1 MGVGAIEL
9 ELPKDVGYNGK
20 LYYEGGVEA
29 KEPIDKSKKI
39 FFKTAKGNFYEVTN
53 KDAAIDKNG
62 KAISTAGKNVG
73 VDDDMV
79 QRNGLFDLYDKGLDE
94 EKVKKIFKT
103 ITKKFGKA
111 SGTNIIHKVIP
122 RLTFSEN
129 HWYRDIYFKQKK
141 GDKYVDIDGDY
152 LIKTGETWL
161 KRDKDGNA
169 KEEES
174 KRDWDAYL
182 PETEK
187 EVKEMLEAFKTLGV
201 KKTLTPITAA
211 DVDNE
216 KSSKELKEAIN
227 DLTEIIG
234 ENRIQLAEVYLGQ
247 DFFDKQYQDGRRG
260 MVNKRL
266 LDLINNYAWYKYDG
280 TEATATKINED
291 REKNKD
297 NLLQKL
303 ETNTNPLKKRI
314 TFSDN
319 IIQAGAL
326 LQQSDDL
333 DSKYAYK
340 DLKELLVEL
349 KYYKRDDLRDPVRKV
364 LTWPLYKTGMGETWP
379 AGEKNTE
386 LNKYGVKI
394 LSEEAVKAEFGE
406 TESVYEK
413 TELEKVKNKIIEKE
427 REIDEAKKNSS
438 DSETDRDKKV
448 KDLEKELE
456 SLKDEYESTKL
467 RLLEEST
474 ARIAASGTDEELAK
488 TLQSLQTDLAKETKE
503 NVKNSIKKRIK
514 IIEDEQKK
522 RKGEVTKDNKSNEES
537 TTKPSENSNSGKN
550 NTNGNNSSGSDS
562 NKDKDKNKNTNTNT
576 NSNSNSN
583 TSSGSSSTN
592 NNSNKGI
599 KDDPV
604 YRKLKA
610 RYGQGYKKDEYVVAP
625 VTGKLEKGKDG
636 EIIIKALDEDD
647 LPNVPEGYKRFYE
660 TEYKGIIAGYK
671 IKIEGVEQGIEENK
685 SSYKQQI
692 SKNSISK
699 IVDKDERE
707 KVEKIEKEKKDAP
720 KVHGEYV
727 KEGTVIGKVKDAGQT
742 GYIHIVMYNNDES
755 IVDRPGDYFVRGKSG
770 GFVIKIDDNYDT
782 RTSTYDGELPEEIF
796 NELDPDDPESAEIF
810 KKMFA
815 GWVQG
820 KETIMEKDPQ
830 AFLNMQ
836 KEYGVNA
843 IFAAAVTM
851 IENGGGTNLQIG
863 GENYFSQKNGTDG
876 GWRQFSGVQDAV
888 NAFGKNIARG
898 TYFYRAG
905 KYDVRTIG
913 PTYCER
919 KEGADKQWEDYVV
932 EFMTKALKKAE
943 EEGY

>member
-1 MGVGAIEL
+1 
-9 ELPKDVGYNGK
+9 
-20 LYYEGGVEA
+20 
-29 KEPIDKSKKI
+29 
-39 FFKTAKGNFYEVTN
+39 
-53 KDAAIDKNG
+53 
-62 KAISTAGKNVG
+62 
-73 VDDDMV
+73 MV

-122 RLTFSEN
+122 RLTHSEN

-182 PETEK
+182 PGTEK
-187 EVKEMLEAFKTLGV
+187 EVKEMLAASKTLGV

-234 ENRIQLAEVYLGQ
+234 ENRIQLAEAYLAQ

-474 ARIAASGTDEELAK
+474 TRTAASGTDEELAK

-503 NVKNSIKKRIK
+503 NIKNSIKKRIK

-522 RKGEVTKDNKSNEES
+522 RKGEVTKDNKSNEKS

-550 NTNGNNSSGSDS
+550 NTNGNNSSGSNL
-562 NKDKDKNKNTNTNT
+562 NKDKDKDKDKNTNTNT
-576 NSNSNSN
+576 K
-583 TSSGSSSTN
+583 TSSNN

-604 YRKLKA
+604 FRKLKA

-625 VTGKLEKGKDG
+625 VTGK
-636 EIIIKALDEDD
+636 
-647 LPNVPEGYKRFYE
+647 
-660 TEYKGIIAGYK
+660 
-671 IKIEGVEQGIEENK
+671 
-685 SSYKQQI
+685 
-692 SKNSISK
+692 
-699 IVDKDERE
+699 
-707 KVEKIEKEKKDAP
+707 
-720 KVHGEYV
+720 
-727 KEGTVIGKVKDAGQT
+727 
-742 GYIHIVMYNNDES
+742 
-755 IVDRPGDYFVRGKSG
+755 
-770 GFVIKIDDNYDT
+770 
-782 RTSTYDGELPEEIF
+782 
-796 NELDPDDPESAEIF
+796 
-810 KKMFA
+810 
-815 GWVQG
+815 
-820 KETIMEKDPQ
+820 
-830 AFLNMQ
+830 
-836 KEYGVNA
+836 
-843 IFAAAVTM
+843 
-851 IENGGGTNLQIG
+851 
-863 GENYFSQKNGTDG
+863 
-876 GWRQFSGVQDAV
+876 
-888 NAFGKNIARG
+888 
-898 TYFYRAG
+898 
-905 KYDVRTIG
+905 
-913 PTYCER
+913 
-919 KEGADKQWEDYVV
+919 
-932 EFMTKALKKAE
+932 
-943 EEGY
+943 